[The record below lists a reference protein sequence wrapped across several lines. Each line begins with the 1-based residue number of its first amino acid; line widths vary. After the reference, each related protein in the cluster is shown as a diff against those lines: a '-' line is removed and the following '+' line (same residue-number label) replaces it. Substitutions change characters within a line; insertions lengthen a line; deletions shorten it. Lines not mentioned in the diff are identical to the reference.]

1 MSSLYLRG
9 NSVWISFSDRFRIR
23 RQLPTKFKLDK
34 IERRG
39 GKIIYSRSVL
49 DWKKRFDERLALGK
63 WKMDSSAGQALK
75 LSELRDAF
83 MEGYGKERSKATQ
96 DLYRHC
102 VKRLIEHFGD
112 IPAAAITEENILKWR
127 DRLRVKLGDQ
137 NVAKYV
143 RTLAPIFK
151 WGTVKGHLEANPFT
165 QYTRLNPTP
174 PPIKIY
180 TDRELKMVF
189 KASPAPLADQLRFY
203 LLTGFRL
210 DEGVKLKWEDVDF
223 RERVINLANKKAGR
237 MDVFPM
243 DKELEDWMKRLPR
256 DYSPYVFKYRGKW
269 TVSTKLRLL
278 IRKLNEDKKAGI
290 DPELNVHT
298 LRRNFISRLVKSRL
312 SQIEVMYLARHR
324 SIATTLKYYT
334 AFDQG
339 QMRKALKKSRG
350 GTKT

>member
-39 GKIIYSRSVL
+39 DRIIYPKSVL
-49 DWKKRFDERLALGK
+49 AWKKKFDERLALGM
-63 WKMDSSAGQALK
+63 WKMDGSRSQPLK

-83 MEGYGKERSKATQ
+83 MEGYGKNRSKATQ
-96 DLYRHC
+96 DLYRYTM
-102 VKRLIEHFGD
+102 KRLIEHFGD
-112 IPAAAITEENILKWR
+112 IPAAAITEEDILRWR
-127 DRLRVKLGDQ
+127 DRVRTKAGDQ

-151 WGTVKGHLEANPFT
+151 WAAVKGHIDANPFT

-180 TDRELKMVF
+180 SDHELKLILE
-189 KASPAPLADQLRFY
+189 AAPAPLRDQLRFF

-210 DEGVKLKWEDVDF
+210 DEGIKLKWSAVDF
-223 RERVINLANKKAGR
+223 REKVIHLENKKANR

-243 DKELEDWMKRLPR
+243 DRELETWMKKLPR
-256 DYSPYVFKYRGKW
+256 DYEPYVFKYRGKW

-278 IRKLNEDKKAGI
+278 IRKLNEEEKAGI

-339 QMRKALKKSRG
+339 QMRRALEKSRDRQR
-350 GTKT
+350 